1 MAGSHTVSP
10 VRAFLLALLAAAG
23 VVPAA
28 RAQDRFEIQ
37 VYDAETATP
46 GEIGLETHLNS
57 VLTGRRTTS
66 PEGEAPTHRVFHAT
80 LEPHLGV
87 TDFMEL
93 GMYLQS
99 AVRPGFGY
107 DWAGFKLR
115 AKVRAPTSGW
125 LKLGLN
131 GEVSFIPKR
140 FEAAGTGGEL
150 RPIAEGAFGPLTL
163 GVNPIVGF
171 TFDNGVHADLEPCA
185 RALMRLAPWLSAGAE
200 YYSSLGP
207 IDGLLPASEQVH
219 RVFGVVE
226 LYSGHL
232 DVNFGIGGGT
242 GDDSFLA
249 KAILT
254 VRP

>member
-1 MAGSHTVSP
+1 

-23 VVPAA
+23 VVPAV
-28 RAQDRFEIQ
+28 RAQDPFEIQ
-37 VYDAETATP
+37 VYDAETAPP
-46 GEIGLETHLNS
+46 GEVGVETHLNW
-57 VLTGRRTTS
+57 VVTGRRTTL
-66 PEGEAPTHRVFHAT
+66 PDGEAPTHRVFHAT

-87 TDFMEL
+87 TDFLEV

-99 AVRPGFGY
+99 AIRPGFGY

-115 AKVRAPTSGW
+115 AKVRAPGRAFGW
-125 LKLGLN
+125 LSLALN
-131 GEVSFIPKR
+131 GELSFIPKR
-140 FEAAGTGGEL
+140 FEASGNGGEL

-163 GVNPIVGF
+163 GVNPNIGF

-185 RALMRLAPWLSAGAE
+185 RALLRIAPWLSAGAE

-207 IDGLLPASEQVH
+207 IDALLPASQQVH

-242 GDDSFLA
+242 GDESFLA

>member
-1 MAGSHTVSP
+1 MTSALATIVASRHAPGQRLHAANESSPAMGSATI
-10 VRAFLLALLAAAG
+10 AAL
-23 VVPAA
+23 
-28 RAQDRFEIQ
+28 
-37 VYDAETATP
+37 TP
-46 GEIGLETHLNS
+46 E
-57 VLTGRRTTS
+57 
-66 PEGEAPTHRVFHAT
+66 
-80 LEPHLGV
+80 
-87 TDFMEL
+87 
-93 GMYLQS
+93 
-99 AVRPGFGY
+99 
-107 DWAGFKLR
+107 
-115 AKVRAPTSGW
+115 
-125 LKLGLN
+125 
-131 GEVSFIPKR
+131 R

>member
-1 MAGSHTVSP
+1 

-23 VVPAA
+23 VAPAV
-28 RAQDRFEIQ
+28 RAQDPFEIQ
-37 VYDAETATP
+37 VYDAETAPP
-46 GEIGLETHLNS
+46 GEVGVETHLNW
-57 VLTGRRTTS
+57 VVTGRRTTL
-66 PEGEAPTHRVFHAT
+66 PDGEVPTHRVFHAT

-87 TDFMEL
+87 TDFLEV

-99 AVRPGFGY
+99 AIRPGFGY

-115 AKVRAPTSGW
+115 AKVRAPGRAFGW
-125 LKLGLN
+125 LSLALN
-131 GEVSFIPKR
+131 GELSFIPKR
-140 FEAAGTGGEL
+140 FEASGIGGEL

-163 GVNPIVGF
+163 GVNPNIGF

-185 RALMRLAPWLSAGAE
+185 RALLRIAPWLSAGAE

-207 IDGLLPASEQVH
+207 IDALLPASQQVH

-242 GDDSFLA
+242 GDESFLA

>member
-1 MAGSHTVSP
+1 

-23 VVPAA
+23 VVPAV
-28 RAQDRFEIQ
+28 RAQDAFEIQ
-37 VYDAETATP
+37 VYDADTAP
-46 GEIGLETHLNS
+46 AGEIGLETHLNS

-66 PEGEAPTHRVFHAT
+66 AEGEAPTHRVFHAT

-87 TDFMEL
+87 TDFFEV

-115 AKVRAPTSGW
+115 AKVRAPSPAFGW
-125 LKLGLN
+125 LKLALN
-131 GEVSFIPKR
+131 GELSFVPKR

-163 GVNPIVGF
+163 GVNPIVAF
-171 TFDNGVHADLEPCA
+171 TFDNGVHADLEPSA
-185 RALMRLAPWLSAGAE
+185 RALFRVAPWLSAGAE
-200 YYSSLGP
+200 YYSALGP

-226 LYSGHL
+226 LYSGHF
-232 DVNFGIGGGT
+232 DINFGIGGGT

>member
-1 MAGSHTVSP
+1 
-10 VRAFLLALLAAAG
+10 VRAFVLALFAMAG
-23 VVPAA
+23 AA
-28 RAQDRFEIQ
+28 RAQDPFEIQ
-37 VYDAETATP
+37 VYDADTAAP
-46 GEIGLETHLNS
+46 GEIGLETHLNE
-57 VLTGRRTTS
+57 VITGRRTTS
-66 PEGEAPTHRVFHAT
+66 LTGEAPTHRVFHAT

-99 AVRPGFGY
+99 ALRPDFGF

-115 AKVRAPTSGW
+115 AKVRAPPFGW
-125 LKLGLN
+125 LKLALN
-131 GEVSFIPKR
+131 GELSFVPKR

-163 GVNPIVGF
+163 GVNPILGF

-185 RALMRLAPWLSAGAE
+185 RALVRLTPWLAAGAE

-207 IDGLLPASEQVH
+207 IDSLLPASEQVH
-219 RVFGVVE
+219 RAFGVVE
-226 LYSGHL
+226 MYSGHL
-232 DVNFGIGGGT
+232 DINFGIGGGT
-242 GDDSFLA
+242 GDESFLA

-254 VRP
+254 LRP